1 MMENEI
7 DDLDMGLTFTA
18 TQDNFGKIEEI
29 DVKPGGS
36 EIEVNES
43 NKEEYV
49 KLMVNWR
56 FEKGVNEQMDSII
69 EGVKDIVPI
78 ECDRVIKLEFF
89 RLFWF
94 LRFLRFENSCIYYHK
109 IDSNLKKK
117 QNLFSHNLCEKCE
130 FGPFRRIEI
139 FLDHQQNGAIY

>member
-7 DDLDMGLTFTA
+7 DELDMGITFTA
-18 TQDNFGKIEEI
+18 TQDNFGKIEEV
-29 DVKPGGS
+29 DLKPGGS
-36 EIEVNES
+36 EIDVDES

-78 ECDRVIKLEFF
+78 ECDGVTKCGISFICERQF
-89 RLFWF
+89 
-94 LRFLRFENSCIYYHK
+94 SC
-109 IDSNLKKK
+109 L
-117 QNLFSHNLCEKCE
+117 
-130 FGPFRRIEI
+130 
-139 FLDHQQNGAIY
+139 